1 MILLDFFSWKGTFPV
16 SPLILYHLYI
26 FYTSFIFDS
35 DHILFT
41 SFTTFGVYSLL
52 FYRPTF
58 FSINTSSA
66 SFLFLFLYF
75 YLFLFSPII
84 YFQVFLSLFSL
95 SCFCTVVDIYN
106 HSDLLSFSTKVS
118 SAFLMLCSF
127 SCLSCGV
134 FCVSLELRITLEV
147 SSADELKLFVVG
159 GVEIFLLLLLS
170 LAGLRSD
177 TLSGPRA
184 FTNTKKKLLLCF

>member
-1 MILLDFFSWKGTFPV
+1 MFYSHLLQPLEFTLFCFIDPLSFPSILHQLPSFF
-16 SPLILYHLYI
+16 I
-26 FYTSFIFDS
+26 
-35 DHILFT
+35 
-41 SFTTFGVYSLL
+41 SLL
-52 FYRPTF
+52 LPVLV
-58 FSINTSSA
+58 FSHH
-66 SFLFLFLYF
+66 LFPGL
-75 YLFLFSPII
+75 S
-84 YFQVFLSLFSL
+84 LSLFSL

-106 HSDLLSFSTKVS
+106 DSDLLSFSTKVS
-118 SAFLMLCSF
+118 SAFLTLCSF

-134 FCVSLELRITLEV
+134 FCVSLELRIALEV

>member
-1 MILLDFFSWKGTFPV
+1 MFYSHLLQPLEFTLFCFIDPLSFPSILHQLPSFFYFF
-16 SPLILYHLYI
+16 I
-26 FYTSFIFDS
+26 FTCSCFLPSFIS
-35 DHILFT
+35 R
-41 SFTTFGVYSLL
+41 SF
-52 FYRPTF
+52 
-58 FSINTSSA
+58 
-66 SFLFLFLYF
+66 
-75 YLFLFSPII
+75 
-84 YFQVFLSLFSL
+84 SLFSL

-106 HSDLLSFSTKVS
+106 QSDLLSFSTKVS

-134 FCVSLELRITLEV
+134 FCVSLQLRIALEV

-170 LAGLRSD
+170 LTGLRSD
-177 TLSGPRA
+177 TLSGPGA